1 MEWNDYGS
9 SLPKPHSLESKR
21 KGYKWNK
28 PQTVQQMGRVSYPWS
43 RIVNKFW
50 GMENVYDTLQEKKK
64 TEQKN
69 IDTHMYICKTR
80 LHCCTPETKTTLK
93 INYPPILKI
102 VIVIINKSKL
112 KIQFNSI
119 FKNLKSIILFFL
131 YYGSLLK
138 HKEITKKKKRIV
150 SYSKRKT
157 Q

>member
-1 MEWNDYGS
+1 MAF
-9 SLPKPHSLESKR
+9 LL
-21 KGYKWNK
+21 
-28 PQTVQQMGRVSYPWS
+28 
-43 RIVNKFW
+43 
-50 GMENVYDTLQEKKK
+50 
-64 TEQKN
+64 
-69 IDTHMYICKTR
+69 
-80 LHCCTPETKTTLK
+80 CCTPETKTTLK